1 MSVNILTDSKPK
13 AKPKSILKKKG
24 KKADVLEEEKEYQK
38 RFQWLQD
45 HGEPITNMA
54 AKKPEKDSEESSSEE
69 E

>member
-1 MSVNILTDSKPK
+1 
-13 AKPKSILKKKG
+13 LKKKG